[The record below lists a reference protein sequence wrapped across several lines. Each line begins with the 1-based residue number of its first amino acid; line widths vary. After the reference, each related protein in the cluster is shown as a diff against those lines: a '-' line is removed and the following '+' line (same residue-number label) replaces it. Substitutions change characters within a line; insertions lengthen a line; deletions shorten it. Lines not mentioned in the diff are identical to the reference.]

1 MIAKLQVISPK
12 QNFHEQDPLQ
22 AILRWDFASFVHQC
36 FCSLNPG
43 IRYLPNWHID
53 ALAFALEQVRLGR
66 IQRLII
72 CMPPRSLKSIVTSV
86 AFPAFVL
93 GHDPAKRLITASY
106 GAELAIKHASDF
118 RAILRADWYRQLFP
132 GTRIS
137 PAKNTETEVLT
148 TARGYRLSTS
158 IDGTLTG
165 RGGGMIIVDDPLK
178 PSDAL
183 SDSRRER
190 VNEWY
195 SNTLI
200 SRLDNKQTGAVIV
213 VMQRL
218 HLNDLVGMLLQS
230 PEKWT
235 VLNLPAIAEEEQ
247 RIQIRDDKY
256 HVRRVGKLLH
266 AEREPETV
274 LDAIKAQLGSDT
286 FSAQYQQ
293 RPVPPGGAMI
303 KRHWPRRYEY
313 VPPRSSS
320 QVIQSWD
327 TASKEGGQNDF
338 SVCTSWMVHEKKHY
352 LIDVLRGRFDYPTLR
367 SRAIAHA
374 QAHDPDTILVEDA
387 GVGTALAV
395 ELRDA
400 GLAAVPVKPER
411 DKVTRMSV
419 QSGKFEAG
427 LVLFP
432 RQAPWLADLE
442 AELFSFPHSRHDDQV
457 DSISQALGSNDSTY
471 DASLR
476 WVDG

>member
-1 MIAKLQVISPK
+1 MITELKNIAIRQRP
-12 QNFHEQDPLQ
+12 QDQDPIQ
-22 AILRWDFASFVHQC
+22 AVLRSDFSSFIHQC
-36 FCSLNPG
+36 FCSLTPG
-43 IRYLPNWHID
+43 IRFLPNWHIH
-53 ALAFALEQVRLGR
+53 ALAYALEQVRLGR
-66 IQRLII
+66 ITRLII

-93 GHDPAKRLITASY
+93 GHDPAKRLIAASY
-106 GAELAIKHASDF
+106 GAELAVKHAGDF
-118 RAILRADWYRQLFP
+118 RAILRADWYQRLFP

-137 PAKNTETEVLT
+137 PLKNTETEVVT
-148 TARGYRLSTS
+148 TQRGHRLSTS

-165 RGGGMIIVDDPLK
+165 RGAGMIIVDDPLK
-178 PSDAL
+178 PADAL

-195 SNTLI
+195 SNTLV
-200 SRLDNKQTGAVIV
+200 SRLDNKQTGAIIV

-218 HLNDLVGMLLQS
+218 HLHDLVGMLLQS
-230 PEKWT
+230 PEEWT
-235 VLNLPAIAEEEQ
+235 VLNLPAIAEEEE
-247 RIQIRDDKY
+247 RIQIDQDEY
-256 HVRRVGKLLH
+256 HVRRVGDLLH
-266 AEREPETV
+266 AEREPKSI

-303 KRHWPRRYEY
+303 KRAWPRRFEY
-313 VPPRSSS
+313 APPRSSS

-338 SVCTSWMVHEKKHY
+338 SVCTSWMVHEKKYY

-374 QAHDPDTILVEDA
+374 EAHDPDTILVEDT

-395 ELRDA
+395 ELKEA
-400 GLAAVPVKPER
+400 GLSAVPIKPER
-411 DKVTRMSV
+411 DKITRMSV

-432 RQAPWLADLE
+432 YRAPWLADLE
-442 AELFSFPHSRHDDQV
+442 TELFSFPHGRHDDQV
-457 DSISQALGSNDSTY
+457 DSISQALGCNGSSY
-471 DASLR
+471 DASLS
-476 WVDG
+476 WVG

>member
-1 MIAKLQVISPK
+1 MTTKLERIATTQRPQQQELLEAV
-12 QNFHEQDPLQ
+12 
-22 AILRWDFASFVHQC
+22 LRSDFASFVHRC
-36 FCSLNPG
+36 FSSLTPG
-43 IRYLPNWHID
+43 VHFLPNWHIH

-66 IQRLII
+66 ITRLII

-86 AFPAFVL
+86 AFPAFLL
-93 GHDPAKRLITASY
+93 GHDPTKRLIAASY
-106 GAELAIKHASDF
+106 GSELAVKHASDF
-118 RAILRADWYRQLFP
+118 RAILRSDWYQHLFP

-137 PAKNTETEVLT
+137 PLKNTETEVVT
-148 TARGYRLSTS
+148 TRRGHRLSTS

-165 RGGGMIIVDDPLK
+165 RGGDMIIVDDPLK

-183 SDSRRER
+183 SDSRRQR

-218 HLNDLVGMLLQS
+218 HLHDLVGMLLQS
-230 PEKWT
+230 PEEWK

-247 RIQIRDDKY
+247 RIQIGEDEY
-256 HVRRVGKLLH
+256 HVRQVGDLLH
-266 AEREPETV
+266 AEREPKAV
-274 LDAIKAQLGSDT
+274 LDAIKAQLGSDI

-303 KRHWPRRYEY
+303 KRDWPRRFEY
-313 VPPRSSS
+313 GPPRSSS

-327 TASKEGGQNDF
+327 TASKEGGQNDY
-338 SVCTSWMVHEKKHY
+338 SVCTSWMVHEKKYY

-374 QAHDPDTILVEDA
+374 EAHDPDTILVEDT

-400 GLAAVPVKPER
+400 GLAAVPIKPER
-411 DKVTRMSV
+411 DKITRMSV
-419 QSGKFEAG
+419 QSGKFQAG

-432 RQAPWLADLE
+432 YRAPWLADLE
-442 AELFSFPHSRHDDQV
+442 TELFSFPHSWHDDQV
-457 DSISQALGSNDSTY
+457 DSISQALGCQGSSY
-471 DASLR
+471 DASLSS
-476 WVDG
+476 V